1 MSAKCFGCRS
11 FHRCRDSASGHRLG
25 SDYMSGS
32 PIRQDYL
39 ETAIAWLNDGK
50 IEEYMAEHQHDINA
64 DDLWLYFQNVMNWVK
79 AKFPKK
85 RKEMKQVAWGVL
97 YNKHKDDKLDAAELE
112 KKIAALMKDSDVQKS
127 RAFMLMYSMAMNITS
142 ASAPSTTT
150 PAAKCTN
157 AKTAFTK
164 FAANI
169 SK

>member
-50 IEEYMAEHQHDINA
+50 IEEYMAEHQHDSNA

-85 RKEMKQVAWGVL
+85 RKG
-97 YNKHKDDKLDAAELE
+97 
-112 KKIAALMKDSDVQKS
+112 
-127 RAFMLMYSMAMNITS
+127 
-142 ASAPSTTT
+142 
-150 PAAKCTN
+150 
-157 AKTAFTK
+157 
-164 FAANI
+164 
-169 SK
+169 